1 MSVDEIFRLL
11 LAQKQA
17 RERENEEQQEPGLR
31 PVMVDRLTTS
41 PSGMVHSSSAEQ
53 DISRHSR
60 EDTKPRRR
68 RSNIENSPKK
78 SEVWTRGEIRR
89 HSYDNPHDVLDRQF
103 SAMYDNQPSLP
114 AAVSYQQPRIKRRSR
129 DMTTSISTKDHDSD
143 DDVLISPLQR
153 VNPFNVHDGNIQRQ
167 LLGDTKGITVSDRMD
182 ILVPKGKTRSSILTN
197 HSVSQPTPLQIS
209 STHQFLTTSPGSPL
223 RMGGVMSPNEL
234 LTFKVRLKT
243 IIIIYYIFVHF
254 IRLMVI
260 RKQG

>member
-68 RSNIENSPKK
+68 RSNIENSPQK

-153 VNPFNVHDGNIQRQ
+153 VNPFNIHDGNIQCQ
-167 LLGDTKGITVSDRMD
+167 LLEDTKGITVSDRMD
-182 ILVPKGKTRSSILTN
+182 ILVPKGKTRASILTT
-197 HSVSQPTPLQIS
+197 HSVSQPTPLQT

-260 RKQG
+260 KKQG